1 MQVSKSF
8 ENIFGGIFMKK
19 FLMFITGF
27 VTALALSL
35 VIIHRLIRFM
45 IDILFRLD
53 ALDALKEGFL
63 VYLGKAMGLRE
74 FEFKPRRRFPY
85 RDYKSAYGRA
95 RRMSE
100 EG

>member
-1 MQVSKSF
+1 
-8 ENIFGGIFMKK
+8 MKK

-53 ALDALKEGFL
+53 AWDALKEGFL

-74 FEFKPRRRFPY
+74 FEFKPRRRFPT
-85 RDYKSAYGRA
+85 RDYDYAYGRA

>member
-1 MQVSKSF
+1 
-8 ENIFGGIFMKK
+8 MKK

-35 VIIHRLIRFM
+35 VIIHRLIRFTV
-45 IDILFRLD
+45 DILFRLD

-63 VYLGKAMGLRE
+63 IYLGKAMGLRE
-74 FEFKPRRRFPY
+74 FEFKPRRRF
-85 RDYKSAYGRA
+85 RVGDYSYAYGRG

-100 EG
+100 EENNNER

>member
-1 MQVSKSF
+1 
-8 ENIFGGIFMKK
+8 MKK

-35 VIIHRLIRFM
+35 VIIYRLIRFM

-74 FEFKPRRRFPY
+74 FEFKPRRKFPT
-85 RDYKSAYGRA
+85 RDYSYAYGRT
-95 RRMSE
+95 RRNSE